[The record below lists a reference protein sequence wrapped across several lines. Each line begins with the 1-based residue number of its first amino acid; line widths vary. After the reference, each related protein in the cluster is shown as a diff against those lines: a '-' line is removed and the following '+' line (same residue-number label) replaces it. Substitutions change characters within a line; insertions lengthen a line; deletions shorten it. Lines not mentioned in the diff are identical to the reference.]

1 MKVGHANDFV
11 ERYETLR
18 SCIVKH
24 RPDWRQEAALLRQE
38 GMAAWMTAASA
49 LPPVSAVILAA
60 APCSALPNSADGP
73 DALVSVL
80 ASMTLSVLQE
90 AQA

>member
-18 SCIVKH
+18 SCMVEH

-49 LPPVSAVILAA
+49 LAPVTAVAA

>member
-1 MKVGHANDFV
+1 MKVGYSNELV
-11 ERYETLR
+11 KRYETLR
-18 SCIVKH
+18 ACRVEH

-49 LPPVSAVILAA
+49 LPPVTAVTLPV
-60 APCSALPNSADGP
+60 APCSALAASADGS